1 MDLYEPVLGSYLMP
15 IHDSQYVKHSDLVR
29 GCLVDAGR
37 SDYVKEEQRLVEDTW
52 HCL

>member
-15 IHDSQYVKHSDLVR
+15 IHDIYCVKNSDSMR

-52 HCL
+52 HYL